1 MNDVPTNLENILT
14 TYKDI
19 EECRLSLLLLNFF
32 KESVSCINVNLK
44 THLDENHRAQKG
56 IKLIST
62 YFKVCAY
69 PPIKVYGR
77 AHALR
82 EYEARKKSPT
92 KKSSFKVSKADDYC
106 GVKT

>member
-62 YFKVCAY
+62 YFKVCVY

-92 KKSSFKVSKADDYC
+92 KKSSFKVSKADDY
-106 GVKT
+106 